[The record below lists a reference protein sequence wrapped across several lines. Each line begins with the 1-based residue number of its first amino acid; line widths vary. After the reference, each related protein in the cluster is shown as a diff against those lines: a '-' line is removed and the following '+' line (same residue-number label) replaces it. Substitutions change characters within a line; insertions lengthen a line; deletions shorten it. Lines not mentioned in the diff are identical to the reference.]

1 MRSGILI
8 KSALENELS
17 DQVKEKQELV
27 AALEK
32 EKNTLTNALK
42 QKLKE
47 IKKERMKVKKRIK
60 TDQEIFGPN
69 ALTPNKKD
77 MHAPDCDAI
86 KNKRSTIQS
95 NISYNPSNPS
105 LSSNVATLQIPNRP
119 KTPNQKE
126 KASGVEFA
134 KAVEVCD
141 KRIEILQKDN
151 EFYQLQS
158 DKTLHKILMLS
169 KQLEDAKEEAN
180 RCKRVLR

>member
-1 MRSGILI
+1 
-8 KSALENELS
+8 LENELS

-32 EKNTLTNALK
+32 EKNTLTYALK

-47 IKKERMKVKKRIK
+47 IKKERMKVKRRIK
-60 TDQEIFGPN
+60 TDQEIFGQN
-69 ALTPNKKD
+69 VLTPNKKD
-77 MHAPDCDAI
+77 MHTPDAEAI
-86 KNKRSTIQS
+86 RNKRNTLHANTI
-95 NISYNPSNPS
+95 YNPS
-105 LSSNVATLQIPNRP
+105 LSYNAASIQIPNGP
-119 KTPNQKE
+119 KTPSQKD
-126 KASGVEFA
+126 KVTGIEFA

-158 DKTLHKILMLS
+158 DKTLHKILMLN

-180 RCKRVLR
+180 RCIR